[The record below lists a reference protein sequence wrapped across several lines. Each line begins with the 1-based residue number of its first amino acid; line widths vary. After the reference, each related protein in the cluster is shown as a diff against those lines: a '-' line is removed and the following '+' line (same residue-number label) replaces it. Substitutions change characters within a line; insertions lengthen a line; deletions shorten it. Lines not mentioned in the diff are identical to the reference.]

1 MISWLTRPLVAG
13 LALSLAASLV
23 AGAIWWNGR
32 NSLKPELHKAKAEIV
47 KLKSDRD
54 GWRVAF
60 NQSENNRKAE
70 QTEFQLALTS
80 VRSACD
86 AEVKSAR
93 KSQAALDR
101 VLAKPVKYDKANCPI
116 RTLVTTPE
124 LASILTPG
132 VR

>member
-1 MISWLTRPLVAG
+1 MISLLTGALGRWLAGG
-13 LALSLAASLV
+13 LAVLALIAV
-23 AGAIWWNGR
+23 IWFNGR
-32 NSLKPELHKAKAEIV
+32 ASLKPELHKAKAEITQ
-47 KLKSDRD
+47 LKSDRD
-54 GWRVAF
+54 GLRVAF

-70 QTEFQLALTS
+70 QTEFQIALTS